1 MARIEK
7 ELEAESQGH
16 VDSLWKITSVGGVV
30 GEGSSQNPRGVET
43 PTRLDKA
50 SDKAQ

>member
-16 VDSLWKITSVGGVV
+16 VDSLWKITSVGG
-30 GEGSSQNPRGVET
+30 GGRGKQPEPQGGWDT
-43 PTRLDKA
+43 KEIGQSIR
-50 SDKAQ
+50 